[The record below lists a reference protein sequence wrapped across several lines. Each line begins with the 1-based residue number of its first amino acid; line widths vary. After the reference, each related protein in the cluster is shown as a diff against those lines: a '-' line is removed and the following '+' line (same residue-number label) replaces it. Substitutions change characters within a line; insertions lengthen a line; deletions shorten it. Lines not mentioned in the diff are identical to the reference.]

1 MSPLDF
7 LKPYRL
13 WIYAALAFALIGGY
27 FGWAAHQQ
35 NIGSQKVV
43 VASENKAAKVDAKR
57 AAVATPIAAKQEAAQ
72 IKIRTVFKTIIKEVP
87 VYVKADDCPMP
98 GGFRVLHDA
107 AANGTVPE
115 PAGIADAAPAPAAD
129 VAATVADNYGTYFE
143 TADRLLGL
151 QAWVDAQQALKNDD

>member
-1 MSPLDF
+1 MSLLYF
-7 LKPYRL
+7 LKLYRL
-13 WIYAALAFALIGGY
+13 WIYAALALALVGGY
-27 FGWAAHQQ
+27 VGWAAHQRD
-35 NIGSQKVV
+35 IG
-43 VASENKAAKVDAKR
+43 AAKMVAAADKKAVVVDAKR
-57 AAVATPIAAKQEAAQ
+57 AAVATPIAVKQEAAQ

-115 PAGIADAAPAPAAD
+115 PAGVADAAPAPAAD

-143 TADRLLGL
+143 TAERLRGL
-151 QAWVDAQQALKNDD
+151 QAWVAAQQALKNDD